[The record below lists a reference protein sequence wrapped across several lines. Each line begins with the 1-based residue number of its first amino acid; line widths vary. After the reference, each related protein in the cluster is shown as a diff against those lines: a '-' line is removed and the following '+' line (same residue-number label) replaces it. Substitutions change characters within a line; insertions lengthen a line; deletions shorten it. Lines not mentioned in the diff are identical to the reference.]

1 MAAAAAPVVKP
12 EIDYVSPT
20 ETWTENTEAPAAAS
34 HGNWAD
40 EVAAP
45 AQAAPAAFTAEDW
58 PSQVLANF
66 FVCIIC
72 RYILRYMK
80 GVYK

>member
-12 EIDYVSPT
+12 EMTDYVSPT

-58 PSQVLANF
+58 PSQVLANL
-66 FVCIIC
+66 CLDHL
-72 RYILRYMK
+72 YILRSMK